1 MNFDASFSDKYE
13 VNSVFYSFEQPQSSF
28 NVSGPMTS
36 FQQSFD
42 FDRTESYN
50 FSDDI
55 PDSDLRPLNLPSVE
69 GPLLPSATDIPAAE
83 EAASGALFS
92 TDALALP
99 ATYATHAVLD
109 SYSQQQYLSDMQG
122 GSIVGHSYLAPLQ
135 AQSNLNVHST
145 QNSLAATAVGV
156 GAMFGPEGLVAG
168 LAAGALISSVDMT
181 SPVNVTTDTG
191 EQIPADQLISQ

>member
-1 MNFDASFSDKYE
+1 
-13 VNSVFYSFEQPQSSF
+13 
-28 NVSGPMTS
+28 
-36 FQQSFD
+36 
-42 FDRTESYN
+42 
-50 FSDDI
+50 
-55 PDSDLRPLNLPSVE
+55 
-69 GPLLPSATDIPAAE
+69 
-83 EAASGALFS
+83 
-92 TDALALP
+92 
-99 ATYATHAVLD
+99 
-109 SYSQQQYLSDMQG
+109 MQG